1 MTLTELDAK
10 YAAQT
15 AAVNENNDRLF
26 TRSLIKEAAN
36 LKDKV
41 TVDAVLSLGMLRPRN
56 LAEYV
61 AVLPTFEYSLSEMAK
76 LLIAARLGMAGMDVD
91 SIKNCMDG
99 LGEVVI
105 QLQNADAANKAIK

>member
-1 MTLTELDAK
+1 MSLAELDEKFKKQAE
-10 YAAQT
+10 AAT
-15 AAVNENNDRLF
+15 KDNSRLF
-26 TRSLIKEAAN
+26 TRSLVKEAAN

-61 AVLPTFEYSLSEMAK
+61 AVLPTFEYALTEIAK

-91 SIKNCMDG
+91 SIKNCMEG
-99 LGEVVI
+99 LSEVVI
-105 QLQNADAANKAIK
+105 QLHNADAANKSIR